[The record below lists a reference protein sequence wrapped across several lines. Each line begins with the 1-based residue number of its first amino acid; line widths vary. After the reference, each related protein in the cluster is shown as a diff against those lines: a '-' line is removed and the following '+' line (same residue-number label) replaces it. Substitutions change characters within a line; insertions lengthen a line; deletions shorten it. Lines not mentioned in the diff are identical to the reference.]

1 MLFRYI
7 PVTACEKLYG
17 KNTLCGKMLK
27 LETLKQIL

>member
-7 PVTACEKLYG
+7 SVTACEKLYG
-17 KNTLCGKMLK
+17 KNKLRGKILK